1 MATRKNQHRRT
12 RGART
17 TRRRSQSN
25 RRSSRTRRQPDAIAV
40 LREDH
45 ARVIEMFGRFGAM
58 RGNERK
64 EKLTEQICD
73 ELEVHTQIEE
83 EIFYPAVR
91 EAIGE
96 TDLIDEALVEHQSAK
111 ELISQIR
118 AMRADEALYDARV
131 TVLGEYVKHHVKEE
145 QGEIFPKARRAGL
158 DLVELGE
165 RMRTRKGE
173 IASGMLG
180 KLKRI
185 LS

>member
-1 MATRKNQHRRT
+1 MATRKKQPRRT

-17 TRRRSQSN
+17 TRRRSQSSG
-25 RRSSRTRRQPDAIAV
+25 RSSRARRRPDAIAL
-40 LREDH
+40 LRDDH
-45 ARVIEMFGRFGAM
+45 ARVMEMFGRFDAM

-73 ELEVHTQIEE
+73 ELDVHTQLEE

-91 EAIGE
+91 EATGA
-96 TDLIDEALVEHQSAK
+96 TDLLDEALVEHQSAK

-131 TVLGEYVKHHVKEE
+131 SVLGEYVKHHVKEE

-158 DLVELGE
+158 DLVDLGE
-165 RMRTRKGE
+165 RLRARKGE
-173 IASGMLG
+173 IANGMLG